1 MDVFFFFFLFFLF
14 DKGIS
19 MLLTLERRM
28 HNPYTHVI
36 DKLKKIKY
44 NTLETKSKPY
54 ANDPTLGVLM
64 EWADPQL
71 TWSFIVRIG
80 IGPALGLR

>member
-1 MDVFFFFFLFFLF
+1 MDVFFSFFLFFLF

-28 HNPYTHVI
+28 HNPHTHVI
-36 DKLKKIKY
+36 DKSRKINY
-44 NTLETKSKPY
+44 NTLGTKSKPY

-64 EWADPQL
+64 EWADLQP
-71 TWSFIVRIG
+71 TWSLIVKIG
-80 IGPALGLR
+80 LGPALGLR